1 MRALITSSI
10 FYSQV
15 QKILRKT
22 LKKWPEWTVRLCLFR
37 PGIGGWSS
45 YEVHQTCVPCVS
57 RNLLYTSPLWRN
69 AYNDLIVSLIDELWI
84 DLNSVLKLNYT

>member
-22 LKKWPEWTVRLCLFR
+22 LKKWPEWPVRLCLFR

-45 YEVHQTCVPCVS
+45 YEVHRTCVPCVS

-69 AYNDLIVSLIDELWI
+69 AYMISIVSLIDELLI